1 MLEIQ
6 IKEMSDNT
14 VEVVITD
21 GKNEF
26 VIKKLSEE
34 NCLSLSTLFM
44 DAAEDL
50 LRLVSPEVENILDIS
65 NPDKSGNMIN

>member
-6 IKEMSDNT
+6 IKEMSDDT
-14 VEVVITD
+14 IEVVITD

-26 VIKKLSEE
+26 VIKKLSEAE
-34 NCLSLSTLFM
+34 CLDLSTLFM

-50 LRLVSPEVENILDIS
+50 LRLVSPEVQDILGSS

>member
-6 IKEMSDNT
+6 IKEMSDDT

-34 NCLSLSTLFM
+34 DCLKLSTLFM
-44 DAAEDL
+44 DAAENL
-50 LRLVSPEVENILDIS
+50 LLLVSPEVQDILGVS
-65 NPDKSGNMIN
+65 NPGNSDNMIN